1 MALKGASTTV
11 DTDWIDWDGLAKEG
25 AAVVCTVKSI
35 EPEEDFGNG
44 SVAPVRAR
52 VIVLTGSKAG
62 EVYPDERILKAGI
75 RLKLQE
81 IGDDVVGRLGVYGK
95 RNHIGLNAEA
105 DGDIELAE
113 RALAKFGRNDEGGAG
128 RTKAKVT
135 TKKAVADDD
144 EDDSEEP
151 PF

>member
-1 MALKGASTTV
+1 MALRGASTTV
-11 DTDWIDWDGLAKEG
+11 DTDWIDWEGLAKEG
-25 AAVVCTVKSI
+25 AAVVCTVRSI

-81 IGDDVVGRLGVYGK
+81 IGDDVVGRLGIYGK
-95 RNHIGLNAEA
+95 RGHVGLNAEA

-113 RALAKFGRNDEGGAG
+113 RALKKFGDGDGGGA
-128 RTKAKVT
+128 KKVAT
-135 TKKAVADDD
+135 RSKKVVDED
-144 EDDSEEP
+144 EDDEA

>member
-11 DTDWIDWDGLAKEG
+11 DTDWIDWEGLAKEG
-25 AAVVCTVKSI
+25 AAVVCTVRSI
-35 EPEEDFGNG
+35 EPSEDFGNG
-44 SVAPVRAR
+44 EVAPVRAR

-81 IGDDVVGRLGVYGK
+81 IGDDVVGRLGIYGK
-95 RNHIGLNAEA
+95 RGHVGLNAEA

-113 RALAKFGRNDEGGAG
+113 RALKKFGDGDEGGAK
-128 RTKAKVT
+128 TKAS
-135 TKKAVADDD
+135 TKSKKVADED
-144 EDDSEEP
+144 EDDEP

>member
-11 DTDWIDWDGLAKEG
+11 DQDWIDWESLAREN

-35 EPEEDFGNG
+35 EPVTDFGNG
-44 SVAPVRAR
+44 EVAPVIAR
-52 VIVLTGSKAG
+52 VIVLTGSQAG
-62 EVYPDERILKAGI
+62 TVYPDERVLKAGI

-95 RNHIGLNAEA
+95 RNHVGLNAEH

-113 RALAKFGRNDEGGAG
+113 RALKKFGGDTGDKPATKPSTR
-128 RTKAKVT
+128 KAKP
-135 TKKAVADDD
+135 ADD
-144 EDDSEEP
+144 EDEEEP

>member
-25 AAVVCTVKSI
+25 AAVVCTVRSI

-81 IGDDVVGRLGVYGK
+81 IGDDVVGRLGLYGK

-113 RALAKFGRNDEGGAG
+113 RALKKFGGGDTGDKPATKTST
-128 RTKAKVT
+128 RKAKP
-135 TKKAVADDD
+135 ADD
-144 EDDSEEP
+144 EDEDEP

>member
-1 MALKGASTTV
+1 MALRGASTTV
-11 DTDWIDWDGLAKEG
+11 DTDWIDWEGLAKEG
-25 AAVVCTVKSI
+25 AAVVCTVRSI

-81 IGDDVVGRLGVYGK
+81 IGDDVVGRLGIYGK
-95 RNHIGLNAEA
+95 RNHVGLNAEA

-113 RALAKFGRNDEGGAG
+113 RALKKFGDGDGGGA
-128 RTKAKVT
+128 KAKAS
-135 TKKAVADDD
+135 TKSKKVADED
-144 EDDSEEP
+144 EDDEP